1 MSLIRLS
8 GSTPQGAQVSNQI
21 QHLGFVK
28 QRAGHLL
35 GPERWA
41 AARFG
46 ALGGI
51 AVARF
56 GALSGIAVA
65 RTGALSGG
73 AVARFGALGGG
84 AVARTGALSG
94 IAVTRTGALSGD
106 VTDYGRV
113 ASSSCASRRM
123 EASLP
128 AAAFP
133 KLTRAPGRS
142 PIPACDVPSPS
153 NAASL
158 AGRTL
163 RASK

>member
-51 AVARF
+51 AVART
-56 GALSGIAVA
+56 GALSGGAVARFGALGCIAVA

-84 AVARTGALSG
+84 ADRGVGRRRYRLRQGRQQFLRLAANGGVFAGGGLPQTDAGAGEVPHSG
-94 IAVTRTGALSGD
+94 L
-106 VTDYGRV
+106 
-113 ASSSCASRRM
+113 
-123 EASLP
+123 
-128 AAAFP
+128 
-133 KLTRAPGRS
+133 
-142 PIPACDVPSPS
+142 
-153 NAASL
+153 
-158 AGRTL
+158 
-163 RASK
+163 